1 MSTQNPYQAPQ
12 AQGAP
17 FAPQQPA
24 APMSVGSILFSFQ
37 GRIPR
42 RVFWLTNIAMTI
54 VAMLIGFVIGFV
66 CGLVLHDD
74 AQSAQLVAQLV
85 ILPVQ
90 LLTLWISL
98 ALAVKRWHDRGK
110 SGWWVLIGLIP
121 IIGWIWAFVE
131 VGCLRGT
138 VGPNQYGLDP
148 T

>member
-1 MSTQNPYQAPQ
+1 MSL
-12 AQGAP
+12 
-17 FAPQQPA
+17 
-24 APMSVGSILFSFQ
+24 GSLLFSFE

-42 RVFWLTNIAMTI
+42 RVFWLTQIAATI
-54 VAMLIGFVIGFV
+54 VSIMIGFVVGIV
-66 CGLVLHDD
+66 VGLAMHND
-74 AQSAQLVAQLV
+74 AQTAQGVAQLV
-85 ILPVQ
+85 ILPVE
-90 LLTLWISL
+90 LLGFWIGL

-138 VGPNQYGLDP
+138 VGPNQYGADP